1 MAARMT
7 KTFKDFLK
15 ALTPKPIKAVAII
28 GLKTYRE
35 IIQSQ
40 NIKRLKQQHPSIKS
54 NAFTI
59 GLSKQKNRRS
69 DLALYTTYCGAT
81 KNKTLCLE
89 PAQDYCE
96 HFFASNNEDVL
107 LLALQAGYTPIYL
120 DLKVSDDPVLSA
132 YQAKIAKAIPH
143 TIEPLGQYD
152 FLFYKDDKI
161 QVDTSRIDEFIGLLQ
176 EKDSAIALRPHP
188 FLSGN
193 VLYEFGESMLQSRYK
208 REWDKSIAYITQEVN
223 NGARLNCQM
232 YATGAILRNTKHPDT
247 VKINELWWQ
256 HINRCGIECQVSF
269 DIIAQK
275 FDSIAKLP
283 LNLE

>member
-7 KTFKDFLK
+7 KIFKDFLK

-89 PAQDYCE
+89 PAQDCCE

-107 LLALQAGYTPIYL
+107 LLALQAG
-120 DLKVSDDPVLSA
+120 
-132 YQAKIAKAIPH
+132 
-143 TIEPLGQYD
+143 
-152 FLFYKDDKI
+152 
-161 QVDTSRIDEFIGLLQ
+161 
-176 EKDSAIALRPHP
+176 
-188 FLSGN
+188 
-193 VLYEFGESMLQSRYK
+193 
-208 REWDKSIAYITQEVN
+208 
-223 NGARLNCQM
+223 
-232 YATGAILRNTKHPDT
+232 
-247 VKINELWWQ
+247 
-256 HINRCGIECQVSF
+256 
-269 DIIAQK
+269 
-275 FDSIAKLP
+275 
-283 LNLE
+283 